1 MSKELLYSVE
11 LSQSQIEGLISALD
25 SVVKTNGL
33 NVAEKCSEIYNA
45 LLNAQPK
52 AEAPAPVAAPVAAPA
67 EVEEVL
73 EEVSLSEVEDELQ
86 QIMEVPKKRKRAT
99 RKKK

>member
-1 MSKELLYSVE
+1 MSKEQLYSVE
-11 LSQSQIEGLISALD
+11 MTQSQIEGIISALD

-33 NVAEKCSEIYNA
+33 SVAEKCSEIYNA

-52 AEAPAPVAAPVAAPA
+52 VEAPAPVAAPAQ
-67 EVEEVL
+67 VEEIL
-73 EEVSLSEVEDELQ
+73 EDVSLSEVEDELQ

>member
-1 MSKELLYSVE
+1 MSKEQLYSVE

-33 NVAEKCSEIYNA
+33 SVAEKCSEIYNS

-52 AEAPAPVAAPVAAPA
+52 VEAAAPVVAPA
-67 EVEEVL
+67 QVEEVL

>member
-1 MSKELLYSVE
+1 MSNKQLFIVE
-11 LSQSQIEGLISALD
+11 LTQSQIEGVISALD

-33 NVAEKCSEIYNA
+33 TVAEKCSEIYNT

-52 AEAPAPVAAPVAAPA
+52 VEAPASAPVVEPA
-67 EVEEVL
+67 QVEEVL
-73 EEVSLSEVEDELQ
+73 DEVSLSEVEDELQ

>member
-1 MSKELLYSVE
+1 MSKEQLYVVE

-33 NVAEKCSEIYNA
+33 TVAEKCSEIYNA

-52 AEAPAPVAAPVAAPA
+52 AAPVAPPVVPA
-67 EVEEVL
+67 QVEEVL
-73 EEVSLSEVEDELQ
+73 EEVSLSEVEEELQ

>member
-1 MSKELLYSVE
+1 MSKEQLYVVE
-11 LSQSQIEGLISALD
+11 MSQSQIEGLISALD

-33 NVAEKCSEIYNA
+33 TVAEKCSEIYNA
-45 LLNAQPK
+45 LLSAQPK
-52 AEAPAPVAAPVAAPA
+52 VEAPIPAVSTPVVAQVQ
-67 EVEEVL
+67 EVV
-73 EEVSLSEVEDELQ
+73 EEVSLSEVEEELQ

>member
-33 NVAEKCSEIYNA
+33 TVAEKCSEIYNA

-52 AEAPAPVAAPVAAPA
+52 VEASAPVTAPVVAPAQ
-67 EVEEVL
+67 VEEVL

-86 QIMEVPKKRKRAT
+86 QIMEVPKKRKRTT

>member
-1 MSKELLYSVE
+1 MSKEQLYSVE
-11 LSQSQIEGLISALD
+11 MTQSQIEGIISALD

-33 NVAEKCSEIYNA
+33 SVAEKCSEIYNA

-52 AEAPAPVAAPVAAPA
+52 VEASTPVVAPVVEPPQ
-67 EVEEVL
+67 VEEVI